1 MRSKADETLVTVE
14 TLIYDC
20 DYLYLLLCLNK
31 ITIDERL
38 NGFIA
43 CIVLFYDL
51 LSIQCADLRHIETG
65 A

>member
-1 MRSKADETLVTVE
+1 M
-14 TLIYDC
+14 C
-20 DYLYLLLCLNK
+20 LYLGVLLCHSK

-38 NGFIA
+38 NGFIV

-51 LSIQCADLRHIETG
+51 LSIQCAGLRNLETG